1 LINKDD
7 GSDEEIE
14 EEQYKEEEENISV
27 TSEEYRKENQ
37 DKESTALD
45 DDKTLDDES
54 YEDNS
59 MFSDK
64 DYEGFTFVQDVTCNM
79 NDKGGIPDSW
89 ILLDSQSTV
98 DMLTFTMQKW
108 LCPYTVMQV

>member
-1 LINKDD
+1 
-7 GSDEEIE
+7 
-14 EEQYKEEEENISV
+14 V
-27 TSEEYRKENQ
+27 TSEEYQAENQ

-45 DDKTLDDES
+45 DLILDDEL

-64 DYEGFTFVQDVTCNM
+64 DYEGFAFVQDVACNI
-79 NDKGGIPDSW
+79 NDKAGIPDSW

-98 DMLTFTMQKW
+98 DMFKNKKLLTNIRDEK
-108 LCPYTVMQV
+108 